1 MARKL
6 YKATKHRSPASRGFK
21 RGYEKRW
28 KVKEYQRRRNA
39 EKEVRERR

>member
-28 KVKEYQRRRNA
+28 KVKEYQGRLNA
-39 EKEVRERR
+39 EKDAREER